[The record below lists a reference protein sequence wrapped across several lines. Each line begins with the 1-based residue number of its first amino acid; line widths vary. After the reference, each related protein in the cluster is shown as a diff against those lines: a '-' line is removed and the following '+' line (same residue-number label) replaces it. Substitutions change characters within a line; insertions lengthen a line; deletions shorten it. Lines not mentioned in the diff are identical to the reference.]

1 MEFFKEVATYQPKNT
16 MNTHNLSVC
25 VSPVVFRPAIEVIG
39 HDTFQSTTYYN
50 IFKQMIDDFDV
61 LFDENAIET
70 LREQI
75 KQNGAEKNRL
85 DNKEEEKKPEI
96 RVDFANPQNNDLLY
110 GAASTATGSRS
121 SVGQKY
127 IEEEKKS

>member
-1 MEFFKEVATYQPKNT
+1 
-16 MNTHNLSVC
+16 
-25 VSPVVFRPAIEVIG
+25 
-39 HDTFQSTTYYN
+39 
-50 IFKQMIDDFDV
+50 MIDDFDV